1 MALPRPRLT
10 LLTLIAVVA
19 LLVAAR
25 PADACRCLPPSLGK
39 AVRAA
44 DVVFV
49 GTIDRV
55 DQTDHAIATVTV
67 RAVWKGAVAS
77 EVTVHD
83 SPTSCRRGLTA
94 GDTLVFVARN
104 DHGRFTVRQCDGTQR
119 ATPAVERRLTRA
131 LGASRTPTP

>member
-1 MALPRPRLT
+1 MAPLRP
-10 LLTLIAVVA
+10 LLTLVACVV
-19 LLVAAR
+19 LVVAAR

-55 DQTDHAIATVTV
+55 ERDDHAIATVTV

-77 EVTVHD
+77 EVKVHD
-83 SPTSCRRGLTA
+83 SPTSCRRGLTP
-94 GDTLVFVARN
+94 GETLVFVARN

-119 ATPAVERRLTRA
+119 ATAAVERRLTRA
-131 LGASRTPTP
+131 LGASRAPTP

>member
-1 MALPRPRLT
+1 MAPLRP
-10 LLTLIAVVA
+10 LLTLVAVIAMVVG
-19 LLVAAR
+19 AR
-25 PADACRCLPPSLGK
+25 PADACRCAPPSLGK

-55 DQTDHAIATVTV
+55 ERDDHAIATVTV

-77 EVTVHD
+77 VVKVHD
-83 SPTSCRRGLTA
+83 SPTSCRRGLRPGEA
-94 GDTLVFVARN
+94 LVFVARN

-131 LGASRTPTP
+131 LGASRAPTP